1 MSEKDQLEERFLTYV
16 NDIVKDLGHADRR
29 QPAIW
34 YLRGLILPGERKS
47 VEPMAARVAPE
58 NVSAAHQSM
67 GHLAASADWS
77 DARVHCTVA
86 HKVSPKLLTEDL
98 PWFIADDTT
107 IAKKGTHSVG
117 VARQYSGRSGKVDNC
132 QCAVSVSIASERGSI
147 PIGYR
152 LYLPEEWAADME
164 RRQRAGV
171 PEEIVFQTKGQIVR
185 DLLKQAI
192 SQGLAEVQAGYEARG
207 VALMDAA
214 YGDEAGLRDW
224 LSEQK
229 FLYVAAVREGTG
241 VWWGEHQPATPLPQT
256 AGRPRTRL
264 VRDQSHQPISVSELA
279 RALPETKWKTI
290 SWREGTNGR
299 LSSRFARV
307 RVRASQGDKDRKLEW
322 LLIEWPEGQDKPAHF
337 WLSTLPEPTPLK
349 ELVRNA
355 MGRWRIE
362 RDYEELKSEL
372 GLHHYEGRGWRGFHH
387 HATLCIAAYGFLML
401 ERLGSKKKTDLNYK
415 DLPYPNPSDP
425 EAQGGPMQ
433 RHVPWS
439 IATLRVRL
447 ANIIKAALRR
457 ERNQTQ
463 TEGAPGN
470 RRPRLENTESHLV
483 L

>member
-1 MSEKDQLEERFLTYV
+1 MSEQAQLEERFLKYV
-16 NDIVKDLGHADRR
+16 DDIVEDLGHADRR

-47 VEPMAARVAPE
+47 VEPMAARVCPE

-67 GHLAASADWS
+67 GHLAAHADWS
-77 DARVHCTVA
+77 DARVQGTVA
-86 HKVSPKLLTEDL
+86 RKVSSLLVTEDL
-98 PWFIADDTT
+98 PWIIADDTT
-107 IAKKGTHSVG
+107 IMKKGTHSVG
-117 VARQYSGRSGKVDNC
+117 VARQYSGRVGKVDNC

-152 LYLPEEWAADME
+152 LYLPEEWANDME

-185 DLLKQAI
+185 DLVEQAI
-192 SQGLAEVQAGYEARG
+192 AEGLADIRAAYDARG
-207 VALMDAA
+207 IALMDAA
-214 YGDEAGLRDW
+214 YGAEADLRDW
-224 LSEQK
+224 LTGQQ
-229 FLYVAAVREGTG
+229 FLYVAAVRESTG
-241 VWWGEHQPATPLPQT
+241 VWWAEHQPATPPPQT
-256 AGRPRTRL
+256 TGRPRTRL
-264 VRDQSHQPISVSELA
+264 LRDESHQPVAVCEVA
-279 RALPETKWKTI
+279 RALPATKWKTI
-290 SWREGTNGR
+290 SWREGTNGH

-307 RVRASQGDKDRKLEW
+307 RVRAAQGDKKRDMEW
-322 LLIEWPEGQDKPAHF
+322 LLIEWSEGQEQPAHF
-337 WLSTLPEPTPLK
+337 WLSTLPEPTSFK
-349 ELVRNA
+349 ELVRHA
-355 MGRWRIE
+355 KGRWRIE

-401 ERLGSKKKTDLNYK
+401 ERLGSKKKTHLNYK
-415 DLPYPNPSDP
+415 DLPYPDPSDP
-425 EAQGGPMQ
+425 EARWGPMQ

-457 ERNQTQ
+457 ERNQTS
-463 TEGAPGN
+463 TGN
-470 RRPRLENTESHLV
+470 RLGGRRRRKESTESASV